1 MPAPSV
7 SMQCSGGGAGEG
19 LGGSKPH
26 STPRA
31 RGEANTPHVTRPH
44 AQRRLHHFTSLSGGT
59 EDCLDADAHHYTRL
73 PPQTRQPA
81 RAGDPTSRAAAL
93 RSPSSRRR
101 RDVAPRRVRH
111 SASARPYCYVRASRP
126 PCRPVR
132 SLKRPAASRY
142 RAYCYRE
149 GCSRGPLD
157 GAKGGTKAT
166 PPLCAPLRASPPPRA
181 AEAPAM
187 TRTRAHAER
196 GAAIRRPA
204 PPAAR
209 RGERGWARG
218 VSCGKEWRSAN
229 CAGDSGAPCAPFST
243 RHAAARHQAA
253 AWGGEAAAGRR
264 AARWAGAAA
273 EPLRRTHA
281 QIRPATSP
289 RRRGTLRAPRAT
301 WRRARRAYASLGAV
315 GAQQCGREGLGGGV
329 GGAGRTLKVTPRG
342 RRTNSAS
349 APHSAPPISKAAK
362 DHPRGTPA
370 ARRRATRCP
379 RARTQARG
387 SHPQAD
393 APFGRAQP
401 CLCARWRASPRHL
414 ACAAPNNRQRCY
426 TTQARRTHGARAQG
440 REVQGAAVDA
450 CRRRR
455 PGASAPRLPHLRRRP
470 TPARRCPPPHPLLRP
485 PRDTAAR
492 RAWRPRT
499 RRAL

>member
-218 VSCGKEWRSAN
+218 VSCGKEWRFRERGRFGRPVRPFQHAARCRAPPSCSVGGRSGRGAARSALGGRGSRTPQTHT
-229 CAGDSGAPCAPFST
+229 CANTPSDVSAPP
-243 RHAAARHQAA
+243 RHAARPSRHM
-253 AWGGEAAAGRR
+253 AAG
-264 AARWAGAAA
+264 A
-273 EPLRRTHA
+273 EGVCIVGCCRRTA
-281 QIRPATSP
+281 V
-289 RRRGTLRAPRAT
+289 
-301 WRRARRAYASLGAV
+301 RAR
-315 GAQQCGREGLGGGV
+315 
-329 GGAGRTLKVTPRG
+329 GAGGRRG
-342 RRTNSAS
+342 RRGPHTQGHSKGSAHKQRLSAAFSAAHLQSSQRSSSWDTCSTKARNSLPTS
-349 APHSAPPISKAAK
+349 PHSGTRLAPTGRRSLWARAAVPVRALARVTAPPGVCSAK
-362 DHPRGTPA
+362 
-370 ARRRATRCP
+370 
-379 RARTQARG
+379 
-387 SHPQAD
+387 
-393 APFGRAQP
+393 
-401 CLCARWRASPRHL
+401 
-414 ACAAPNNRQRCY
+414 
-426 TTQARRTHGARAQG
+426 
-440 REVQGAAVDA
+440 
-450 CRRRR
+450 
-455 PGASAPRLPHLRRRP
+455 
-470 TPARRCPPPHPLLRP
+470 
-485 PRDTAAR
+485 
-492 RAWRPRT
+492 
-499 RRAL
+499 